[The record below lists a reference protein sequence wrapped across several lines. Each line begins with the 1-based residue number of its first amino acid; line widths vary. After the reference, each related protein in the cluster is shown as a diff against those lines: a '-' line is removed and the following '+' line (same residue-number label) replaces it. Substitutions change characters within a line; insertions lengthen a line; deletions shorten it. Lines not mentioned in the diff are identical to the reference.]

1 MHVGLVGDGP
11 AIAAAAAALEDVDA
25 TLERTTA
32 DRLAAL
38 DPDLAVVSAPAGA
51 SAFEFG
57 GEDAPA
63 PRWVAVEVG
72 GVGGHPLDGVDAA
85 TSVYGPGS
93 ADYAD
98 LRARVASTTT
108 EDELA
113 DAPRGDR
120 SAVRL
125 AGAVAGRRA
134 VALLAGEDVAGTLV
148 EVAGTRVGEPST
160 FLPVPGAERDRT
172 LRRDH
177 REASLDD
184 ALARA
189 ERAFDGRVGL
199 VTDVGERESFPV
211 PYYLAA
217 TADTRAFSDVR
228 AAEFAA
234 GVDPDWD
241 AAFMKA
247 LGEALERYSA
257 GVYRRSEF
265 AVAPAR
271 GRGRAVAPDRF
282 VRPDGART
290 PGPDEPVAWVPGEDL
305 ATGADVSLPAARVH
319 YPPPD
324 DAPGPSITT
333 GLGLGSSGVE
343 ALLAGLSEVVE
354 RDATMLS
361 WYSTYD
367 PVRLHV
373 DDDGFEGLVG
383 RARAE
388 GLTVTPLLVTVDVD
402 VPVVAV
408 AVHRGGEDDGPDGG
422 TDGESGDD
430 AAWPRFAAGSAAS
443 LDGAAAARSALAEA
457 LQNWMELRAMGRE
470 RAAAEEGAVARYAA
484 FPAEA
489 RRFVDP
495 PGAPVPVAAVGPEPV
510 PSGEAA
516 LSALVDRVTDAGL
529 EAYAARVTP
538 PDVERLG
545 FEAVRVLVPAAQPL
559 FTGEPFFGERARTV
573 PAGLGEAPRL
583 DRDYHPYP

>member
-11 AIAAAAAALEDVDA
+11 ATAAVAAALEDVDA

-32 DRLAAL
+32 DRLAAV

-51 SAFEFG
+51 AAFEFV
-57 GEDAPA
+57 DDPP

-72 GVGGHPLDGVDAA
+72 GVGGRPIEGVDAA
-85 TSVYGPGS
+85 VSVYGPGS
-93 ADYAD
+93 AGHAD

-108 EDELA
+108 EEELA

-134 VALLAGEDVAGTLV
+134 VALLAGEDVAGTVV
-148 EVAGTRVGEPST
+148 EVAGTRVGEPGA
-160 FLPVPGAERDRT
+160 FLPVPGAERDRG
-172 LRRDH
+172 LRRDS
-177 REASLDD
+177 REAPLED

-189 ERAFDGRVGL
+189 ERAFDARVGL

-257 GVYRRSEF
+257 GVYRRGEF

-271 GRGRAVAPDRF
+271 RRANAVEPARF
-282 VRPDGART
+282 VRPDGTRT

-305 ATGADVSLPAARVH
+305 ATGADVSLPAARVQ

-324 DAPGPSITT
+324 DAPGPAITT
-333 GLGLGSSGVE
+333 GLGLGNSGVE
-343 ALLAGLSEVVE
+343 ALLAGLYEVIE

-367 PVRLHV
+367 PVRLRV
-373 DDDGFEGLVG
+373 DDDGFRGLVG

-388 GLTVTPLLVTVDVD
+388 GLSVTALLVTVDVD

-408 AVHRGGEDDGPDGG
+408 AVHRGGEGDGSSD
-422 TDGESGDD
+422 EAAD
-430 AAWPRFAAGSAAS
+430 AEWPRFAAGSAAS

-489 RRFVDP
+489 RRFVEP
-495 PGAPVPVAAVGPEPV
+495 PGAPVPVAAVGPDPV
-510 PSGEAA
+510 PSGEAE

-529 EAYAARVTP
+529 DAYAARVTP

-573 PAGLGEAPRL
+573 PGSLGEDSRL